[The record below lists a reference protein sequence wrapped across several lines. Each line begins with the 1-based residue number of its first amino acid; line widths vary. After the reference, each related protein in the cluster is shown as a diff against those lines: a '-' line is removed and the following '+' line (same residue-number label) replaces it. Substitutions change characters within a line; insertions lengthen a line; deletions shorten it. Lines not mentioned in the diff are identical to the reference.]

1 MTYSQLAPKQL
12 EAAFKEHVIEDF
24 AQAGH
29 IAPHEVFLAKGTK
42 ALENFGHSMETEFRK
57 LGLPTKLNFQKIEL
71 LQDVYICRA
80 GSKLNV
86 EQCKLLK
93 QLGHKMATFNIN
105 ILTHRTKKGKITE
118 TDYG

>member
-1 MTYSQLAPKQL
+1 M

-29 IAPHEVFLAKGTK
+29 IATHEVFLEKGTK

-71 LQDVYICRA
+71 LQDVYVCRA
-80 GSKLNV
+80 GTKLNV
-86 EQCKLLK
+86 E
-93 QLGHKMATFNIN
+93 
-105 ILTHRTKKGKITE
+105 
-118 TDYG
+118 